1 MLEDKTVTCLDMLME
16 LQQSKDATFVATA
29 YTPPPP
35 ICLVAGDSPEVPTS
49 AVKSAVVA
57 AARPTVPKRH
67 EIAMIS
73 AAEEHRVAEI
83 SALELASYKC
93 HNCNAMGHSCTCA
106 LSPTTK
112 LTLQAMAN
120 SLLQPHGISIER
132 TTCPDSTSATAAT
145 GAMGGTMVVVG
156 AGTHVGCRGVG
167 RTCREPAHLRPSVIA
182 IGEKLVLPSK
192 VMDNN
197 MLQGRCVLSAHP

>member
-1 MLEDKTVTCLDMLME
+1 MRSMLEDKTVTCLDMLTE
-16 LQQSKDATFVATA
+16 LQKSKDATFVATA

-93 HNCNAMGHSCTCA
+93 HNCNAMGH
-106 LSPTTK
+106 LMY
-112 LTLQAMAN
+112 L
-120 SLLQPHGISIER
+120 
-132 TTCPDSTSATAAT
+132 CPEPYNETNLAGNGQQFTAAT
-145 GAMGGTMVVVG
+145 WDQYRKNYLSGQYQRYSSNRRNGRDNGGGRRRDTRNG
-156 AGTHVGCRGVG
+156 SGRGHQHS
-167 RTCREPAHLRPSVIA
+167 T
-182 IGEKLVLPSK
+182 
-192 VMDNN
+192 
-197 MLQGRCVLSAHP
+197 